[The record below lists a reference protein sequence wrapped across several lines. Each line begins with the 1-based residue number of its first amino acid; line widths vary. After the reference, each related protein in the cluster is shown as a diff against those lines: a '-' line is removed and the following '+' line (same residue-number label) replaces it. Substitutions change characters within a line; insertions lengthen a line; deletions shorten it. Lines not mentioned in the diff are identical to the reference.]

1 MGESKKTYKVLIVD
15 DANTTR
21 VTLKNFLVKKHCER
35 YNEYTIEVD
44 TAIDGLNALE
54 KVEKSDYDLVIS
66 DIIMP
71 NMNGFE
77 LVSSLSR
84 RFPEL
89 CTVLITSSDVED
101 YIKMALVYNVT
112 NIITK
117 TNPFNYEEFSRVIH
131 NLLIKDNIFGLEHYL
146 CAGTNVN
153 TIKIQNR
160 DSIKIAIDRIKSIAS
175 NTKLD
180 PTTVKKFVLSTEEA
194 ILNACI
200 YASVENIGRERPKF
214 SVFFDLEEF
223 SPVHVSFGYDE
234 EKLGIAICDSGG
246 KLQKEDI
253 LYWISRNI
261 SGEGVFDNHGRGLF
275 LMRVNTD
282 RMVINVEPGSRTEVI
297 LIKYFEPKYEG
308 HKPLY
313 INQV

>member
-1 MGESKKTYKVLIVD
+1 MEEDKKKYSILIVD
-15 DANTTR
+15 DANTIR
-21 VTLKNFLVKKHCER
+21 VTLVNYLTKKHCKV
-35 YNEYTIEVD
+35 YDEYIIEAD
-44 TAIDGLNALE
+44 TAVDGLDALD
-54 KVEKSDYDLVIS
+54 KVERKKYDLVIS

-84 RFPEL
+84 KYPEL

-101 YIKMALVYNVT
+101 YIKMALVYNIT

-117 TNPFNYEEFSRVIH
+117 TNPFNYEEFSRVVH
-131 NLLIKDNIFGLEHYL
+131 NLLVKDNIFGLKYYL
-146 CAGTNVN
+146 NPGTNVN
-153 TIKIQNR
+153 SIQIDNK
-160 DSIKIAIDRIKSIAS
+160 DSIRIAIDRIKSIAN

-180 PTTVKKFVLSTEEA
+180 PTTVKKFILSTEEA

-200 YASVENIGRERPKF
+200 YASVDGVGRERPKF
-214 SVFFDLEEF
+214 SVFFDLENF
-223 SPVHVSFGYDE
+223 TPVQVSFGYDD
-234 EKLGIAICDSGG
+234 EKLGISITDCGG

-282 RMVINVEPGSRTEVI
+282 RMIINVEPSKKTEVI
-297 LIKYFEPKYEG
+297 LIKYFEEIYEG

-313 INQV
+313 INQI

>member
-1 MGESKKTYKVLIVD
+1 MSKEKRKFRVLVVD
-15 DANTTR
+15 DSNTVR
-21 VTLKNFLVKKHCER
+21 ATLVNHLKKGHLKLYSGYEI
-35 YNEYTIEVD
+35 TPEV
-44 TAIDGLNALE
+44 AVDGLEALS
-54 KVEKSDYDLVIS
+54 KVEKTKYDLVIS
-66 DIIMP
+66 DIVMP

-77 LVSSLSR
+77 LISSLSR
-84 RFPEL
+84 RHPHL

-117 TNPFNYEEFSRVIH
+117 TNPFNFEEFSRVIH
-131 NLLIKDNIFGLEHYL
+131 SLLTKENIFGLENYL
-146 CAGTNVN
+146 STGADVYSILIEDKE
-153 TIKIQNR
+153 TIR
-160 DSIKIAIDRIKSIAS
+160 TTIDRIKSLAS
-175 NTKLD
+175 NTQLD
-180 PTTVKKFVLSTEEA
+180 ETVVKKFVLSTEEA
-194 ILNACI
+194 VLNACI
-200 YASVENIGRERPKF
+200 YSTVEIEDSERPKF
-214 SVFFDLEEF
+214 SFFQALENF
-223 SPVHVSFGYDE
+223 SPVNVSFGYNE
-234 EKLGIAICDSGG
+234 EKLAISITDSGG
-246 KLQKEDI
+246 KLKKDDI

-282 RMVINVEPGSRTEVI
+282 RMIINVDPGKKTEIV

>member
-1 MGESKKTYKVLIVD
+1 MEDRNKTYKILIVD
-15 DANTTR
+15 DANTIR
-21 VTLKNFLVKKHCER
+21 VTLLNYLTKKH
-35 YNEYTIEVD
+35 IEKYKGYLIEAD
-44 TAIDGLNALE
+44 TAIDGLDALD
-54 KVEKSDYDLVIS
+54 KVERGNYDLVIS

-84 RFPEL
+84 KYPDL

-117 TNPFNYEEFSRVIH
+117 TNPFNYDEFSRVVH
-131 NLLIKDNIFGLEHYL
+131 NLLTKDNIFGLENYM
-146 CAGTNVN
+146 APGTTIN
-153 TIKIQNR
+153 TIEITNR
-160 DSIKIAIDRIKSIAS
+160 DLIRTAIDRIKSIAT
-175 NTKLD
+175 NTQFD
-180 PTTVKKFVLSTEEA
+180 STTLKKFILSTEEA

-200 YASVENIGRERPKF
+200 YASVDNIGRERPKF
-214 SVFFDLEEF
+214 SVFFDLDQF
-223 SPVHVSFGYDE
+223 ASVNVSFGYDE
-234 EKLGIAICDSGG
+234 EKLGISITDSGG

-282 RMVINVEPGSRTEVI
+282 RMIINVEPGKRTEVI
-297 LIKYFEPKYEG
+297 LIKYFEEIYEG

-313 INQV
+313 INQI

>member
-1 MGESKKTYKVLIVD
+1 MMQIQ
-15 DANTTR
+15 
-21 VTLKNFLVKKHCER
+21 
-35 YNEYTIEVD
+35 
-44 TAIDGLNALE
+44 LE
-54 KVEKSDYDLVIS
+54 LR
-66 DIIMP
+66 
-71 NMNGFE
+71 
-77 LVSSLSR
+77 LR
-84 RFPEL
+84 
-89 CTVLITSSDVED
+89 TSSDVED

-200 YASVENIGRERPKF
+200 Y
-214 SVFFDLEEF
+214 
-223 SPVHVSFGYDE
+223 
-234 EKLGIAICDSGG
+234 
-246 KLQKEDI
+246 
-253 LYWISRNI
+253 
-261 SGEGVFDNHGRGLF
+261 
-275 LMRVNTD
+275 
-282 RMVINVEPGSRTEVI
+282 
-297 LIKYFEPKYEG
+297 
-308 HKPLY
+308 
-313 INQV
+313 

>member
-1 MGESKKTYKVLIVD
+1 MEENKKTYRVLVVD
-15 DANTTR
+15 DANTVR
-21 VTLKNFLVKKHCER
+21 VTLVNYLTKKHCKQ
-35 YNEYTIEVD
+35 YDEYEIVAD
-44 TAIDGLNALE
+44 MAVDGLDALE
-54 KVEKSDYDLVIS
+54 KVEKEKYDLVIS

-77 LVSSLSR
+77 LISSLSR
-84 RFPEL
+84 KYPEL

-117 TNPFNYEEFSRVIH
+117 TNPFNYYEFSRVVH
-131 NLLIKDNIFGLEHYL
+131 NLLAKDNIFGLENYL
-146 CAGTNVN
+146 LPETNIN
-153 TIKIQNR
+153 TITIEHKDAIR
-160 DSIKIAIDRIKSIAS
+160 TVIDRIKSVAI

-180 PTTVKKFVLSTEEA
+180 DTTVKKFILSTEEA
-194 ILNACI
+194 VLNACV
-200 YASVENIGRERPKF
+200 YASIDNVQRERPQF
-214 SVFFDLEEF
+214 SVFFDVEEF
-223 SPVHVSFGYDE
+223 SPVQVSFGYDD
-234 EKLGIAICDSGG
+234 EKLGISITDSGG
-246 KLQKEDI
+246 KLKKEDI

-282 RMVINVEPGSRTEVI
+282 RMVINVQPGTKTEVV
-297 LIKYFEPKYEG
+297 LIKYFAEKYEG